1 MICDQCVKEPDL
13 WAECIKNLV
22 TVGSALIVTAYV
34 AMAQFSRQS
43 GEFSELQTKTFFSQ
57 IFPPYASAIGFV
69 LLILACGLTT
79 DNAEC
84 WMEWW
89 SLVLFAGACYLHGN
103 NLRHMY
109 LWSTGS
115 KTSNTFAGN
124 EPRAVYVRR
133 WLTLQ
138 ESITAEEKARLVV
151 QHFENA
157 GKSVSREDQRYAVK
171 LFKETTLQIYA
182 KCFPVAIGSD
192 PAAGRAEAFAD
203 RLRFMLYRS
212 SQLLGLSDEDVE
224 GWYDPDF
231 IRKLIVGSRNF
242 SDKQCSAVWAV
253 RDHLVWMNARLSEA
267 HQPRDWRLA
276 KYFDAMVKESAS
288 DYDVPRKELDDVDA
302 LVSQA
307 VFQSI
312 FEAIGRV
319 RFRQR
324 VEVLSPLLDPGNE
337 DSFAIY
343 VRWAFVEF
351 ASAAVDR
358 GQAKSDGPLAAFCQ
372 VQLPG
377 VSYGHLVRLI
387 KLEKDVLNANAD
399 AFMDFCSRFLP
410 GDDNHRI
417 RFPGLL
423 PDPEEASAY
432 KASCDLAR
440 RLYMPFAR
448 FSRDPK
454 YLEEMKAAL
463 IKRRDDAVAAN
474 EMHKQARAVAALEF
488 IAEHDELLRKASQ
501 PNAQP

>member
-1 MICDQCVKEPDL
+1 MLIESVLKEPDL

-57 IFPPYASAIGFV
+57 IFPRVESAVGFIF
-69 LLILACGLTT
+69 LILACGLTT

-84 WMEWW
+84 WMKWA
-89 SLVLFAGACYLHGN
+89 SFSLFAIACWLHGT
-103 NLRHMY
+103 NLKRMY

-115 KTSNTFAGN
+115 KTSNAFAGD
-124 EPRAVYVRR
+124 EPRAVYVRK
-133 WLTLQ
+133 WLTSQ
-138 ESITAEEKARLVV
+138 KSIAAEEKARLVV

-157 GKSVSREDQRYAVK
+157 GKSVSREDQRVAIK
-171 LFKETTLQIYA
+171 LFKETTLQVYA
-182 KCFPVAIGSD
+182 KCFPVAPGAEV
-192 PAAGRAEAFAD
+192 AAGSEEAAAE

-212 SQLLGLSDEDVE
+212 SQLLGLSSEDVE
-224 GWYDPDF
+224 AWYDPDF

-242 SDKQCSAVWAV
+242 ADKQCSAVWAI
-253 RDHLVWMNARLSEA
+253 RDHLVCMNARLSEA
-267 HQPRDWRLA
+267 DQHHDWRLA
-276 KYFDAMVKESAS
+276 KYLDAMVKESAV
-288 DYDVPRKELDDVDA
+288 DYDVPRKDLDEVDA

-307 VFQSI
+307 VIQSI

-324 VEVLSPLLDPGNE
+324 VEVLSPLFDPANE
-337 DSFAIY
+337 ESFAIY
-343 VRWAFVEF
+343 VRWAFAEF

-358 GQAKSDGPLAAFCQ
+358 GQAKPDSSLAGFCQ

-387 KLEKDVLNANAD
+387 RLEKDILNTNAD
-399 AFMDFCSRFLP
+399 AFMDYCSRFLP

-417 RFPGLL
+417 RFPGML
-423 PDPEEASAY
+423 PDPEEAAAY

-440 RLYMPFAR
+440 RLYLPFAR

-454 YLEEMKAAL
+454 YLKEMKEAL
-463 IKRRDDAVAAN
+463 IKRRDEAVVAN
-474 EMHKQARAVAALEF
+474 ETHKQARAVAALEF
-488 IAEHDELLRKASQ
+488 ITEHDDLLRQATRPDGQ
-501 PNAQP
+501 A